1 MPESLRDAEPP
12 SRGLREALHA
22 FARSRTPLARWTR
35 TLGFAT
41 LVGWLGGLAA
51 LALAN
56 GLHACVPL
64 LIGNF
69 VRPGSPQMLELRWEI
84 LLLPALGALVSG
96 LVVRAI
102 LGAYGGQGTDQLVH
116 AFHHENGR
124 LGLPTP
130 ALKAVA
136 AVGVIS
142 TGGSAGPEGPIAA
155 LGAALG
161 SSIGRALDLE
171 PREVRV
177 LLVAGCAA
185 GVGAV
190 FGCPLG
196 GALFAASVL
205 YRQPAFE
212 ATALVSAFVASA
224 IGYSTFATFW
234 GTHTRVLAQADSLAF
249 SSASELPVYVVL
261 GLACGLTAIFYG
273 FCLKTAERGFA
284 AWRLTPWLKPAI
296 GGLATGAIACL
307 VPQVVDGE
315 YRSVQAI
322 FDGSFFA
329 GGDQGA
335 ALHWAGLLALIVVA
349 KCAATGLTVGSG
361 SAGGVLGPSVA
372 IGGFVGAAVGA
383 LLSAV
388 APELVPETLRRA
400 LVPVGMAS
408 VLASSMRIPIA
419 AMAMVMEM
427 TGSFGLIVPLMLATM
442 TAYIVGHRFG
452 IVSSQVPS
460 PAESPAHAGDIVVA
474 LLERYHVE
482 EVMDRAWPHH
492 AMPAT
497 PLGAILASL
506 PTGVRPMVP
515 VLASGRLVGIISVPE
530 LRHVFDDPEIPSV
543 VIAADLVSGAPA
555 CLQPRDTLYDAVT
568 LFQERGLEA
577 VPVVADLE
585 TRRFV
590 GMLTRSSVYDTLK
603 GHLERMRASLLS
615 EHAGIAAIEEQSELV
630 HLLGAMSS
638 VETGSVERVPV
649 GPELAGR
656 SLREIDYRKTHG
668 AEVLAIQTRERR
680 FLCPPDPSRPLV
692 EGDVLLVLGS

>member
-1 MPESLRDAEPP
+1 MPDPGRESEPP
-12 SRGLREALHA
+12 EPSLREALRA

-35 TLGFAT
+35 TLGLAT

-51 LALAN
+51 LALADA
-56 GLHACVPL
+56 LHAGVPL
-64 LIGNF
+64 LIGSF
-69 VRPGSPQMLELRWEI
+69 ARPGASGMLEPSWGI
-84 LLLPALGALVSG
+84 LLLPVAGALLSG
-96 LVVRAI
+96 LVVRAV
-102 LGAYGGQGTDQLVH
+102 LGTFGGQGTDQLVH

-124 LGLPTP
+124 LGLKGP
-130 ALKAVA
+130 ALKAA
-136 AVGVIS
+136 ASVGVIS

-161 SSIGRALDLE
+161 SSLGSALGLE

-212 ATALVSAFVASA
+212 ASALVSAFVASA
-224 IGYSTFATFW
+224 IGYSTFASVW
-234 GTHTRVLAQADSLAF
+234 GTHARVLANTESLVFA
-249 SSASELPVYVVL
+249 SAVELPVFVLL
-261 GLACGLTAIFYG
+261 GLVCGATAIFFA
-273 FCLKTAERGFA
+273 FCLRHAERSLA
-284 AWRLTPWLKPAI
+284 ALPLPGWVRPAA

-307 VPQVVDGE
+307 VPQVMDGE
-315 YRSVQAI
+315 YRAVQAI

-329 GGDQGA
+329 GPAEGA
-335 ALHWAGLLALIVVA
+335 WLRWAGILALVVVA
-349 KCAATGLTVGSG
+349 KCAATGATVGSG

-372 IGGFVGAAVGA
+372 IGGLVGGAVGA
-383 LLSAV
+383 LLMAV
-388 APELVPETLRRA
+388 APDGVPEELRRA

-408 VLASSMRIPIA
+408 VLAAAMRIPIA

-442 TAYIVGHRFG
+442 TAYIVGSRSG
-452 IVSSQVPS
+452 IVASQVAS

-474 LLERYHVE
+474 LLERYRVE
-482 EVMDRAWPHH
+482 EVMDRNWAHR
-492 AMPAT
+492 AMPST

-506 PTGVRPMVP
+506 PTGARPVVP
-515 VLASGRLVGIISVPE
+515 VLASGCVVGVVSVAE
-530 LRHVFDDPEIPSV
+530 LRHLLDGPDLLSV
-543 VIAADLVSGAPA
+543 VIAADLISGPPV
-555 CLQPRDTLYDAVT
+555 CLEPQQTLYEAVA
-568 LFQERGLEA
+568 LFQDRGVEA
-577 VPVVADLE
+577 LPVVEDRE
-585 TRRFV
+585 SGRFV
-590 GMLTRSSVYDTLK
+590 GMLTRSRVYDALR
-603 GHLERMRASLLS
+603 GHLERMRQSLLA

-638 VETGSVERVPV
+638 IDTGRVERVPV
-649 GPELAGR
+649 DAELAGR
-656 SLREIDYRKTHG
+656 SLREIDYRRTRG

-680 FLCPPDPSRPLV
+680 FLCPPDPGRPLA
-692 EGDVLLVLGS
+692 EGDVLLVLGA